1 MFSKASRTSEPLE
14 VEGRGP
20 SGKAK
25 DRDSAPSI
33 VSSGLRITGDL
44 VSDSDVQI
52 DGIVEGNVSSRSV
65 AIGESGAIIG
75 KVAAERLHV
84 AGSITGEIR
93 ASIVDLTCTA
103 RVAGDLHHDT
113 LSIEA
118 GALLEG
124 LCRRIKEVS
133 SARAET
139 PRSETPVNLVVN
151 EGEPSAS

>member
-1 MFSKASRTSEPLE
+1 MFSKVSRTSEPLE
-14 VEGRGP
+14 AEGRGQA
-20 SGKAK
+20 GKAK
-25 DRDSAPSI
+25 GRDSAPSI
-33 VSSGLRITGDL
+33 ISSGLRITGDL

-75 KVAAERLHV
+75 KVSAERVHV

-93 ASIVDLTCTA
+93 ASIIDLTRTA
-103 RVAGDLHHDT
+103 RVAGDVHHDT

-124 LCRRIKEVS
+124 LCRRNKEAS
-133 SARAET
+133 SAPAKT
-139 PRSETPVNLVVN
+139 PRGEPPVNLVVG
-151 EGEPSAS
+151 EGGPSAS